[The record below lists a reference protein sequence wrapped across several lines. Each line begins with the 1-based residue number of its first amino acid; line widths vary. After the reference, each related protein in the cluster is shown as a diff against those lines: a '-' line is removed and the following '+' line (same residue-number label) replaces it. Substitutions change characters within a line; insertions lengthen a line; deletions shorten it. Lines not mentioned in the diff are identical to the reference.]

1 MKFLLAT
8 NKPLD
13 KNRGKGES
21 MYRTLKKALSLT
33 LAVATGIPAVLAG
46 TFTFAPIA
54 WAAPSTLTIP
64 ISEDATVIE
73 LPNSGVNGT
82 TLRVQSSLAN
92 QRTVVKVTDFSA
104 LPANATVLDADLV
117 LDSVDGPATDRTYN
131 LHQLTA
137 AWTEDEVTWSTVSGA
152 VGSLSDSQV
161 VGSEFLGAKSWDVK
175 NDVIGFLAA
184 PATYNGWVLKDSAEG
199 NITPVFTDWASSE
212 YDTNPDLQPRLVIQ
226 YNTPPAAAV
235 LTLPAN
241 NGWSNASEMRK
252 PLFQWNAS
260 VDAQDDPLAYH
271 LQVTKVDDPT
281 FATPIINVQETLVGQ
296 AMTTAAGV
304 VSYQAT
310 TALIEGQQY
319 IWQVRASDDPT
330 QWGSAQHAGVF
341 SSVFSFQID
350 TLSPVAPIL
359 SARTGQVELNWTGAS
374 DATSGI
380 RDYSVLRSIGGAGF
394 ETVLTG
400 ETGTR
405 YVESALTS
413 EGQHAYRVRAFDK
426 AGNSIDS
433 DALLAWH
440 DLTAPTSTLTGPT
453 ITNNRTVNLTWT
465 ATDKGIGVKNVE
477 LFVIK
482 EGGAWQSA
490 GAFTASPIAYTGA
503 SDGQYGFYII
513 ALDLANNR
521 QVTPLAAQV
530 TTTIDTVAP
539 ERPIILTVTE
549 NDAQV
554 LLTWQ
559 PIGGVDHFDV
569 MYGTSSGVYDFS
581 VQLAGNVT
589 SAKIVGLQNGKQYF
603 FAVAAYDKAGN
614 KMSSAERSGV
624 PVSATAASELD
635 AIGGGVSD
643 FVPPALAAR
652 PEGEASLEV
661 KPTEVAIAGAQT
673 EPAATNWTRILVTLG
688 IIAIAIGAAVGGY
701 YGYGWWMRG
710 ETVGQK
716 SAPIP
721 PAVTRGRG
729 RPRKDM
735 PPRNDPPSRW

>member
-1 MKFLLAT
+1 M
-8 NKPLD
+8 
-13 KNRGKGES
+13 
-21 MYRTLKKALSLT
+21 
-33 LAVATGIPAVLAG
+33 
-46 TFTFAPIA
+46 
-54 WAAPSTLTIP
+54 
-64 ISEDATVIE
+64 
-73 LPNSGVNGT
+73 
-82 TLRVQSSLAN
+82 
-92 QRTVVKVTDFSA
+92 
-104 LPANATVLDADLV
+104 
-117 LDSVDGPATDRTYN
+117 
-131 LHQLTA
+131 
-137 AWTEDEVTWSTVSGA
+137 
-152 VGSLSDSQV
+152 
-161 VGSEFLGAKSWDVK
+161 
-175 NDVIGFLAA
+175 
-184 PATYNGWVLKDSAEG
+184 
-199 NITPVFTDWASSE
+199 
-212 YDTNPDLQPRLVIQ
+212 
-226 YNTPPAAAV
+226 
-235 LTLPAN
+235 
-241 NGWSNASEMRK
+241 
-252 PLFQWNAS
+252 
-260 VDAQDDPLAYH
+260 
-271 LQVTKVDDPT
+271 
-281 FATPIINVQETLVGQ
+281 
-296 AMTTAAGV
+296 
-304 VSYQAT
+304 
-310 TALIEGQQY
+310 
-319 IWQVRASDDPT
+319 
-330 QWGSAQHAGVF
+330 
-341 SSVFSFQID
+341 
-350 TLSPVAPIL
+350 
-359 SARTGQVELNWTGAS
+359 
-374 DATSGI
+374 
-380 RDYSVLRSIGGAGF
+380 
-394 ETVLTG
+394 LTG
-400 ETGTR
+400 EPGTR

-426 AGNSIDS
+426 AGNSVDS

-440 DLTAPTSTLTGPT
+440 DLTAPSSTLTGPS
-453 ITNNRTVNLTWT
+453 ITNDRTVNLTWT

-482 EGGAWQSA
+482 EGGVWQSA

-513 ALDLANNR
+513 ASDLANNR

-559 PIGGVDHFDV
+559 PIGGVDRFDV
-569 MYGTSSGVYDFS
+569 MYGTQSGVYDFS

-614 KMSSAERSGV
+614 KMSSAERTGV
-624 PVSATAASELD
+624 PVSATAASEQD

-652 PEGEASLEV
+652 PGGETSLEV

-710 ETVGQK
+710 ETVPQK

-729 RPRKDM
+729 RPRKSA

>member
-1 MKFLLAT
+1 
-8 NKPLD
+8 
-13 KNRGKGES
+13 

-64 ISEDATVIE
+64 ISEDATVIQTGD
-73 LPNSGVNGT
+73 LGDNGSLLGVRYSPPADHKDAV
-82 TLRVQSSLAN
+82 LQADLS
-92 QRTVVKVTDFSA
+92 TV
-104 LPANATVLDADLV
+104 PANATILDAELI
-117 LDSVDGPATDRTYN
+117 LEAITGPTTSRSYAA
-131 LHQLTA
+131 HQVTA
-137 AWTEDEVTWSTVSGA
+137 PWAESSVTWSTINGNYVAAATDTQAIPASFTGLKA
-152 VGSLSDSQV
+152 
-161 VGSEFLGAKSWDVK
+161 WDVTT
-175 NDVIGFLAA
+175 DVAA
-184 PATYNGWVLKDSAEG
+184 FVAATATNNGWVIRDTASAD
-199 NITPVFTDWASSE
+199 TPPYESQWASSE
-212 YDTNPDLQPRLVIQ
+212 YLINPDQQPRLVIQ

-235 LTLPAN
+235 LTRPAN
-241 NGWSNASEMRK
+241 NGWSNASELRK
-252 PLFQWNAS
+252 PLFQWNAA

-271 LQVTKVDDPT
+271 LQVTKADDPT
-281 FATPIINVQETLVGQ
+281 FTTPVINVQETLVGQ

-359 SARTGQVELNWTGAS
+359 SARPGQVELNWTGAS

-400 ETGTR
+400 EAGTR

-426 AGNSIDS
+426 AGNSVDS
-433 DALLAWH
+433 DALLTWH
-440 DLTAPTSTLTGPT
+440 DLTAPSSTLTGPS

-465 ATDKGIGVKNVE
+465 AKDTGIGVRNVE

-490 GAFTASPIAYTGA
+490 GAFTTSPIAYTA
-503 SDGQYGFYII
+503 ATDGQYGFYII
-513 ALDLANNR
+513 ATDLANNR
-521 QVTPLAAQV
+521 QVTPVAAQV
-530 TTTIDTVAP
+530 TTTVDTVAP

-589 SAKIVGLQNGKQYF
+589 TAKIVGLQNGKQYF

-614 KMSSAERSGV
+614 KMSSAERTGV
-624 PVSATAASELD
+624 PVSATAGSEQD

-652 PEGEASLEV
+652 PGGETSLEV

-710 ETVGQK
+710 ETVPQK

-729 RPRKDM
+729 RPRKSA